1 MVDVP
6 VYTQAMTEHVAR
18 AKFRCTSAKTFSAG
32 SVQTT
37 RWTPDGTTQ
46 TVASYPREFVFT
58 ATSDYDTPE
67 NLRFA
72 QSTPAGSLS
81 MTVDNPAVEF
91 VPGLDY
97 YLDFSP
103 VPTGN
108 VVADAG
114 TAQGAGGALI

>member
-1 MVDVP
+1 
-6 VYTQAMTEHVAR
+6 MTEHVAR

-37 RWTPDGTTQ
+37 RWTPDGPEP
-46 TVASYPREFVFT
+46 VASYPREFVFT

-72 QSTPAGSLS
+72 QSTPSGSLA

-97 YLDFSP
+97 YLDFSL
-103 VPTGN
+103 VPTGD